1 MENSAEMMLEK
12 IIKEEKNEEIARLD
26 AINIVNSLFCDLLD
40 REKDILSRRFGL
52 KGDKSETLEKIGKMH
67 NLTRERVRQ
76 IESAS
81 IKKIKKL
88 DNLETSVSLLKNT
101 VNDLLKEHGGLIRKD
116 FLLDILTVICL
127 EINNKIEPGTKEY
140 EDLRV
145 SYRNNFDFL
154 LSRLISDDLEQGN
167 VLSELNPAVKIKNLE
182 TDFFKDLANDLMS
195 RVDKM
200 KKTLKTEELIELV
213 KELDAYSKY
222 QDLVTKVRGVDISKI
237 FKSKIFPD
245 KAEIINSNKVIY
257 SLIQSIKNLERNK
270 FGEWGPVNWGEIK
283 PKTVNDK
290 IYLVLKHSGKPLHFT
305 EIANK
310 INEIG
315 FDKKKANAAT
325 VHNEL
330 ILDDRYYLD
339 CRGTYGLKEWKTA

>member
-1 MENSAEMMLEK
+1 M
-12 IIKEEKNEEIARLD
+12 
-26 AINIVNSLFCDLLD
+26 
-40 REKDILSRRFGL
+40 
-52 KGDKSETLEKIGKMH
+52 
-67 NLTRERVRQ
+67 
-76 IESAS
+76 
-81 IKKIKKL
+81 
-88 DNLETSVSLLKNT
+88 
-101 VNDLLKEHGGLIRKD
+101 
-116 FLLDILTVICL
+116 
-127 EINNKIEPGTKEY
+127 
-140 EDLRV
+140 
-145 SYRNNFDFL
+145 
-154 LSRLISDDLEQGN
+154 ISDDLEQGN

>member
-1 MENSAEMMLEK
+1 MENLSEIMLER

-26 AINIVNSLFCDLLD
+26 AVKIVNSLFSELLD

-52 KGDKSETLEKIGKMH
+52 KGEKSETLDKIGKMH

-88 DNLETSVSLLKNT
+88 DNLENSISLLKRT
-101 VNDLLKEHGGLIRKD
+101 VSDLLLEHGGLLRKD

-127 EINNKIEPGTKEY
+127 EINNKLEPGTKEY
-140 EDLRV
+140 EELRT

-154 LSRLISDDLEQGN
+154 ISRLMSDELDQGN
-167 VLSELNPAVKIKNLE
+167 VLENFNPSIKMKNTE
-182 TDFFKDLANDLMS
+182 TGFFKELASDLMEK
-195 RVDKM
+195 VEKM
-200 KKTLKTEELIELV
+200 KKTLKTDELIQLL
-213 KELDAYSKY
+213 KELDAYNKY
-222 QDLVTKVRGVDISKI
+222 QELLNKVKGADITRI

-245 KAEIINSNKVIY
+245 KAEIINSNKILY
-257 SLIQSIKNLERNK
+257 SLIESIKNLERNK
-270 FGEWGPVNWGEIK
+270 FGEWGPASWGEIK

-290 IYLVLKHSGKPLHFT
+290 IYLILKHSGKPLHFT
-305 EIANK
+305 EIAEK
-310 INEIG
+310 INEVG

-330 ILDDRYYLD
+330 ILDDRYYLAN
-339 CRGTYGLKEWKTA
+339 RGTYGLKEWR